1 MLCSVRFTNHKD
13 ASNFFYTMSRRDF
26 NGTNGPIRFKES
38 LRFDDKFSQLYQR
51 TDHHGVFPGR
61 DILYQSTEQEVS
73 SIESYGIVV
82 YQRKF
87 TFYVMHR
94 TNGGLHVVDVLTE
107 FSIPSTKDQLYV
119 LKEVIESVYLFKS
132 QIIEDCSLY
141 KTHVGVSESPVDAS
155 PSKASRTHDALTNS
169 ELIFL

>member
-61 DILYQSTEQEVS
+61 DILYQLHKCMQISIHYQRQHFISHGATEQEVS

-141 KTHVGVSESPVDAS
+141 KTHVG
-155 PSKASRTHDALTNS
+155 
-169 ELIFL
+169 

>member
-1 MLCSVRFTNHKD
+1 
-13 ASNFFYTMSRRDF
+13 MSRRDF
-26 NGTNGPIRFKES
+26 NETNGPIRFKES

-61 DILYQSTEQEVS
+61 DILYQLHKCMQISIHYQRQHFISRGATEQEVS

-94 TNGGLHVVDVLTE
+94 TNGGSIIQESNNRRLFPLPKLTLVKLDYKEYQELH
-107 FSIPSTKDQLYV
+107 
-119 LKEVIESVYLFKS
+119 
-132 QIIEDCSLY
+132 
-141 KTHVGVSESPVDAS
+141 
-155 PSKASRTHDALTNS
+155 
-169 ELIFL
+169 LI

>member
-1 MLCSVRFTNHKD
+1 
-13 ASNFFYTMSRRDF
+13 MSRRDF

-51 TDHHGVFPGR
+51 K
-61 DILYQSTEQEVS
+61 
-73 SIESYGIVV
+73 
-82 YQRKF
+82 RKF
-87 TFYVMHR
+87 AFYVMHR

-107 FSIPSTKDQLYV
+107 FSIPSTKDQL
-119 LKEVIESVYLFKS
+119 FKK
-132 QIIEDCSLY
+132 IVPFT